1 MPQMAPLNW
10 LSLMIM
16 FVLTLMLFNILNYYS
31 YSSIKKSSQQI
42 QLKKPLTNWKW

>member
-16 FVLTLMLFNILNYYS
+16 FILVMMLFNIVNYYS
-31 YSSIKKSSQQI
+31 FTYQIKQKSDSIKKQEI
-42 QLKKPLTNWKW
+42 NWKW

>member
-16 FVLTLMLFNILNYYS
+16 FVLILVMFNILNFYS
-31 YSSIKKSSQQI
+31 FPYQIKQVTPKSKSLQI
-42 QLKKPLTNWKW
+42 NWKW

>member
-16 FVLTLMLFNILNYYS
+16 FVLVLIMFNMLNFFSFNYQVKQKTLEIE
-31 YSSIKKSSQQI
+31 KTQI
-42 QLKKPLTNWKW
+42 NWKW

>member
-16 FVLTLMLFNILNYYS
+16 FATIMVTFNVMNYFSFPYQIKQKTS
-31 YSSIKKSSQQI
+31 LIKKT
-42 QLKKPLTNWKW
+42 KVNWKW

>member
-16 FVLTLMLFNILNYYS
+16 FSMILISFNVLNYFNFQYQ
-31 YSSIKKSSQQI
+31 IKKTPSSKE
-42 QLKKPLTNWKW
+42 KKMINWKW